1 MGWGMGVRGMVDSL
15 TGWAGL
21 VGGWG
26 DLGDYGIGLWLGGL
40 VLLGFT
46 TPTLTLP
53 LRGRGLCGWGMGLY
67 SWGMGLYGWGKA

>member
-1 MGWGMGVRGMVDSL
+1 MVDWL
-15 TGWAGL
+15 RGWAGW

-46 TPTLTLP
+46 PTLTLP
-53 LRGRGLCGWGMGLY
+53 LRGRGFCG
-67 SWGMGLYGWGKA
+67 WGMGLYGWGA